1 MTLWWYFMSFHFKSR
16 CHIESLFTGHTLES
30 CSLSDSKLW
39 YFMSC
44 NFNSRCQIESLFT
57 GHTHE
62 SCSLSDSKLLC
73 KMTLLWYFMTYFMT
87 WSPDVKL
94 NLLPQSSKWNPVCS
108 LIQSYNQIEPS
119 ATVLIMKSCLLFDSK
134 LQPNWTFCHSLHN
147 AVIIA
152 LWFKTTLQNGFVV
165 IIQVLWLI
173 SSPDDKLNLLS

>member
-57 GHTHE
+57 GHAHE

-94 NLLPQSSKWNPVCS
+94 NLLPQSSQWNPVCS
-108 LIQSYNQIEPS
+108 LIQSYSSKWLCGDETSLVSNLKSRRQIEPF
-119 ATVLIMKSCLLFDSK
+119 AAVLTMKSCFSFLSMKILL
-134 LQPNWTFCHSLHN
+134 
-147 AVIIA
+147 
-152 LWFKTTLQNGFVV
+152 
-165 IIQVLWLI
+165 
-173 SSPDDKLNLLS
+173 